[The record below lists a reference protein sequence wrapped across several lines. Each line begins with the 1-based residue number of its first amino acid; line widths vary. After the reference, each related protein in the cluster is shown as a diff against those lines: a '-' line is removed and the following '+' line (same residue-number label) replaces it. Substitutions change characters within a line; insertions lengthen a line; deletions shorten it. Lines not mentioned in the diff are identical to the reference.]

1 MSLPPDLQFYF
12 MHFME
17 SVFSLITH
25 YSSLSP
31 FLADR

>member
-25 YSSLSP
+25 HSAL
-31 FLADR
+31 FGLTADR